1 MTEIKQLPP
10 HVVNKIA
17 AGEVVERPA
26 SMVKELIEN
35 AIDSG
40 ATRIDLILREGGTA
54 EVRVVDNGSGIAPD
68 QLAMAVTSHATS
80 KIESDDDL
88 FDVTT
93 LGFRGEALAS
103 IGSVAHLRIRSRTA
117 ESDAGNELQ
126 VDGGAIGEVTP
137 VAAAAGT
144 TVAVSDL
151 FFNTPVRRK
160 FLRTIRTELGHCTE
174 IFTRLSLAHPYI
186 HFSLTH
192 EERLLH
198 DLPPVADLRERIAHF
213 FGRPLADKLLKIDS
227 REGEIEITGYVA
239 HPQESRPNT
248 KIQYLLLG
256 GRFIRDRS
264 LQHALGEA
272 YRGLLLR
279 GRYPICFLTLRM
291 PTDQVDVN
299 VHPTKLEVRFRNAQ
313 ELYRQLLSAIRNRFL
328 EENLNT
334 TLAPLQ
340 PEGAPVERTVRL
352 PLSPNP
358 TALQPETVHT
368 AASNFSSTPR
378 PHMEIQ
384 PDISPTTVS
393 TEVDRPR
400 YGEPIPAIQVMHR
413 YLIAESDDTVIVMD
427 QHALHESILYEK
439 LRKKVLAGP
448 IDRQPLLVPEPID
461 LAAEEAAVLIE
472 RRETLLTLGI
482 EIEPFGGETVLL
494 TALPALLACENRGDL
509 LRSLAT
515 QLAQPEGQANRRD
528 LIDDLLH
535 MISCKAAIKAGD
547 VLAPAEIQ
555 DLVTQRADSDVAHHC
570 PHGRPTTL
578 VLTRE
583 DLDRQFLRT

>member
-40 ATRIDLILREGGTA
+40 ATRIDLILRESGTA

-174 IFTRLSLAHPYI
+174 IFTRLSLAHPHI

-248 KIQYLLLG
+248 KMQYLLLG

-279 GRYPICFLTLRM
+279 GTLS
-291 PTDQVDVN
+291 DLFS
-299 VHPTKLEVRFRNAQ
+299 HASHA
-313 ELYRQLLSAIRNRFL
+313 YRSGRRECASDETRSPLPQCTR
-328 EENLNT
+328 
-334 TLAPLQ
+334 TLP
-340 PEGAPVERTVRL
+340 
-352 PLSPNP
+352 P
-358 TALQPETVHT
+358 TALGNPESVSRRKPKCNTRS
-368 AASNFSSTPR
+368 AAAGRCAGRADRASAALPKSYRPSTGDG
-378 PHMEIQ
+378 PHRGKQ
-384 PDISPTTVS
+384 LLFHSTSPHGNS
-393 TEVDRPR
+393 
-400 YGEPIPAIQVMHR
+400 AR
-413 YLIAESDDTVIVMD
+413 YLADYS
-427 QHALHESILYEK
+427 LH
-439 LRKKVLAGP
+439 
-448 IDRQPLLVPEPID
+448 
-461 LAAEEAAVLIE
+461 
-472 RRETLLTLGI
+472 
-482 EIEPFGGETVLL
+482 
-494 TALPALLACENRGDL
+494 
-509 LRSLAT
+509 RS
-515 QLAQPEGQANRRD
+515 
-528 LIDDLLH
+528 
-535 MISCKAAIKAGD
+535 
-547 VLAPAEIQ
+547 
-555 DLVTQRADSDVAHHC
+555 
-570 PHGRPTTL
+570 
-578 VLTRE
+578 
-583 DLDRQFLRT
+583 